1 MLYLQQLI
9 DEERRLQVLLEQVNV
24 TRERYTRAQS
34 ELEILE
40 EKLKLGRS
48 ELEEVEVE
56 AKAMRKRSDE
66 DRIRM
71 VESETR
77 RSQIYAEIKELMS
90 ERRKTLREL
99 GDLGAKRGHAEAELL
114 VLVEKAQALS
124 QAHEEALA
132 DIEEA
137 ALLRAKL
144 SEEPLAQAL
153 LDDKQSFDALGP
165 ILERLEHARTI
176 GYSVT
181 LLDRAVER
189 SLQVIQACVDHVAAT
204 PRHLL
209 SKEVMSMLERQVP
222 ETAGAVRGLARWSV
236 QQRLE
241 HQLGETVGHLV
252 VDLEQILEDH
262 DKSIT
267 MLRRLRNVLEQLARL
282 NAPIDKVDALLSNC
296 NRPEA
301 LPTIAKETR
310 KLIQIALD
318 DIYMEADQR
327 EVGEAVAL
335 ENTAKILEE
344 LIAQLDATG
353 LSDGVPKGALWDFQR
368 DGLLPFERHNQPTNI
383 RAEVDDAMLNHMRP
397 TLTSEQITSVDEQEE
412 FQEDDG
418 WTELTPP
425 QEEPANEVEEFT
437 ITESTTEIVNYE
449 SSYSDERAAL
459 EAELAKLD
467 AKTSIRQDSDGA
479 DDAMSALEAKLGN
492 LDL

>member
-1 MLYLQQLI
+1 M
-9 DEERRLQVLLEQVNV
+9 
-24 TRERYTRAQS
+24 
-34 ELEILE
+34 
-40 EKLKLGRS
+40 
-48 ELEEVEVE
+48 
-56 AKAMRKRSDE
+56 
-66 DRIRM
+66 
-71 VESETR
+71 
-77 RSQIYAEIKELMS
+77 
-90 ERRKTLREL
+90 
-99 GDLGAKRGHAEAELL
+99 
-114 VLVEKAQALS
+114 
-124 QAHEEALA
+124 
-132 DIEEA
+132 
-137 ALLRAKL
+137 LRAKL

-204 PRHLL
+204 PRHFEQGGNEYARAPG
-209 SKEVMSMLERQVP
+209 S
-222 ETAGAVRGLARWSV
+222 ETAGAVGGLARWSV

-353 LSDGVPKGALWDFQR
+353 LSDGVPQEHFGISKEMVFCRLKDTIN
-368 DGLLPFERHNQPTNI
+368 L
-383 RAEVDDAMLNHMRP
+383 
-397 TLTSEQITSVDEQEE
+397 QI
-412 FQEDDG
+412 
-418 WTELTPP
+418 
-425 QEEPANEVEEFT
+425 
-437 ITESTTEIVNYE
+437 
-449 SSYSDERAAL
+449 
-459 EAELAKLD
+459 
-467 AKTSIRQDSDGA
+467 
-479 DDAMSALEAKLGN
+479 
-492 LDL
+492 